1 MEPSSRLEKEI
12 HELEQESKRINKRA
26 RDNYLEQVSDIK
38 ERIKQLGD
46 DAGQRARQVV
56 DKAGEYISE
65 NPQKSALIG
74 IGIGVGIGFILGYLL
89 RRSKDD

>member
-1 MEPSSRLEKEI
+1 MEPSSKLEKEI
-12 HELEQESKRINKRA
+12 HELEKESKRINKRA

-38 ERIKQLGD
+38 ERIKQISD

-56 DKAGEYISE
+56 DKAGEYITE

-74 IGIGVGIGFILGYLL
+74 MGIGLGIGVILGYLL
-89 RRSKDD
+89 RRTKDE